1 MSLKQMMFIF
11 LSTLLVWNA
20 PAYGSTPWIAFSQDG
35 AVFVAQ
41 LDGQGKTKLA
51 EGYDPEISPDGKQ
64 VAFTAYSKEGDRTI
78 AVVNR
83 ETRNIKH
90 VTTIPGKNSYGP
102 RWSPEGSRLLVNHWD
117 DVSMDWVIGLM
128 DMENDSFTVL
138 IKDHTGLYSPFWSH
152 DGRFA
157 FAQDLENLLKI
168 DISANKLEESRPL
181 SDVIGESFPSSAV
194 HFSYSPDGERLLF
207 DCDVEADKSWSSLGE
222 PLISAIFMFNL
233 KDGKTVRLTDRT
245 VCATKPSWLPTGKS
259 FIFSGYTPKDV
270 NKKGSPFSLYLMDL
284 NGGKPELLL
293 KGGSQPSSSR

>member
-1 MSLKQMMFIF
+1 MSLKQMMLIF
-11 LSTLLVWNA
+11 LSTLLVWNV
-20 PAYGSTPWIAFSQDG
+20 PAYGSAPWIAFSQDG
-35 AVFVAQ
+35 AIFIAQ
-41 LDGQGKTKLA
+41 MNGQGKTKLA

-83 ETRNIKH
+83 ETKKIKH

-102 RWSPEGSRLLVNHWD
+102 RWSPDGSCLLINHWD
-117 DVSMDWVIGLM
+117 DVKMDWTIGLM
-128 DMENDSFTVL
+128 DLETDRFTVL
-138 IKDHTGLYSPFWSH
+138 VKGPKGLYSPFWSH

-168 DISANKLEESRPL
+168 DVSDNKLEESRPL
-181 SDVIGESFPSSAV
+181 SDVIGEGFPSSAI
-194 HFSYSPDGERLLF
+194 HFSCSPDGEMLVF
-207 DCDVEADKSWSSLGE
+207 DCDVEADDSWSKLGD
-222 PLISAIFMFNL
+222 PLISAVFIFDL

-245 VCATKPSWLPTGKS
+245 VCAAHPSWLHTGKG

-284 NGGKPELLL
+284 NGGEPEFLL
-293 KGGSQPSSSR
+293 KSGSQPSCSK